1 MRNENHSVIAEEFGM
16 SNKSYWIIAFVVML
30 GMVSMVLAGSTGKIA
45 GVVTDAE
52 TGEPLPGVNV
62 VIVGTNFGASTDIDG
77 TYVILNVPPG
87 VYTLEFSY
95 IGYQTV
101 RVKDVRVNVDFTTR
115 VDQKMKATVLEG
127 EVVEVLGEK
136 NPLVR
141 ADLTNTQVAIS
152 SEKID
157 ELPVDNI
164 RDIVKLQAGITVDN
178 SGNIHIRGGR
188 SNEIAFQVNGLS
200 INNPFGN
207 TQGVGIATNAVE
219 EVSVSAGTFSAEYG
233 NALSGVINFV
243 TKDGGPK
250 YTGSFRSWIGDNVS
264 THKDLFFN
272 IDEINPFNNTRTE
285 WTFGGPIP
293 GTNKKLTFFTSG
305 VVRQNLG
312 HLYGIRVY
320 NTDDLLILDGG
331 RILIDPYGYE
341 FTPGPDNTIIR
352 HTNPAKV
359 GANGDRAIVPMV
371 TSKALNLTGKLT
383 WKPVAGIKLT
393 YDIIADKGEYYSRL
407 YFRRWRFTPDGR
419 PKTRSTNISNSLGL
433 IHTLSPTTFYTL
445 KLGVNTSH
453 ALTAVYDD
461 VFDPR
466 YVPAVDN
473 RVTNHIIQPTS
484 YIAGGTDL
492 SRAEERSIS
501 WLAKLDVVSQVHP
514 AHEIRFGG
522 EFAQHRLDY
531 EAYTLL
537 FEQINDSV
545 GRFIIPD
552 PTVRPEFTEYQKYT
566 RWPRQGAFYILDKME
581 LSKRFILNIGLRYEY
596 FHSRAPYNPDLA
608 GTVDK
613 GVDRPEFL
621 KESEPKHRVMPRIS
635 LSFPITS
642 RGIIRFSYGIF
653 YQYPVLRRIYVNPR
667 FVDYNFTVTPTFG
680 NANLD
685 PQKSVQYEIGLQQQF
700 TDDIKM
706 DVTMFFKDV
715 SNLIDLRRVIAGEVA
730 VNKEFNV
737 YTNIGNAKVKGFTLS
752 FVKRRSANGIWSA
765 TLDYTF
771 QIGMGSYTD
780 PLALAVDTRT
790 GRVTPQK
797 LVPLDYDRTHTLN
810 GTLTLTKPSSW
821 VLSFI
826 GSIYNGTP
834 YTPSLPSSIKPVQYE
849 VNSARKPWV
858 KNVDL
863 KFEKFFKIAN
873 GRFSLFID
881 VRNVFDIKNELFVW
895 NNTGRALTNL
905 NESINPNL
913 FNNLKETIRANPDDF
928 FPIQFVDNYY
938 KREDWLSTPREVRV
952 GLTYQF

>member
-1 MRNENHSVIAEEFGM
+1 M
-16 SNKSYWIIAFVVML
+16 SRKNFWSIGLALLFFVGAL
-30 GMVSMVLAGSTGKIA
+30 WAGSTGKIA

-62 VIVGTNFGASTDIDG
+62 IIVGTNFGASTDIDG

-115 VDQKMKATVLEG
+115 VDQKMSPTVLEG
-127 EVVEVLGEK
+127 QVVEVLGEK

-157 ELPVDNI
+157 ELPIDNI

-250 YTGSFRSWIGDNVS
+250 YSGSFRAWTGDNFS
-264 THKDLFFN
+264 SHKDLFYN
-272 IDEINPFNNTRTE
+272 IDEINPFNNSRAE
-285 WTFGGPIP
+285 WTLGGPIP
-293 GTNKKLTFFTSG
+293 GTNKKVTFFTSG
-305 VVRQNLG
+305 VVNRDLG

-341 FTPGPDNTIIR
+341 FEPGPNHTVIR
-352 HTNPAKV
+352 HSNPAKV
-359 GANGDRAIVPMV
+359 GADGDRAIVPMV
-371 TSKALNLTGKLT
+371 TRQTLNLTGKLT
-383 WKPVAGIKLT
+383 WKPTAGMKFT
-393 YDIIADKGEYYSRL
+393 YDLIADQGEYYSRT
-407 YFRRWRFTPDGR
+407 YFRRFRFTPDGR
-419 PKTRSTNISNSLGL
+419 PKTRSSNISNSIGL

-445 KLGVNTSH
+445 KLGYNTSR
-453 ALTAVYDD
+453 ALTAVYDE

-466 YVPAVDN
+466 YIPPVDN
-473 RVTNHIIQPTS
+473 RITNHIIQPTS

-492 SRAEERSIS
+492 SRTKEKSQS
-501 WLAKLDVVSQVHP
+501 WLVKLDVVSQVHP
-514 AHEIRFGG
+514 SHEIRFGG

-531 EAYTLL
+531 EYFTLL
-537 FEQINDSV
+537 SEQVNDSV
-545 GRFIIPD
+545 FRFIIPD
-552 PTVRPEFTEYQKYT
+552 PTVKPEYTEYQKYT

-581 LSKRFILNIGLRYEY
+581 LSKRFILNVGLRYEY

-613 GVDRPEFL
+613 GVNRPEFL
-621 KESEPKHRVMPRIS
+621 KQSKPKHRVMPRIS
-635 LSFPITS
+635 LSFPITA

-667 FVDYNFTVTPTFG
+667 FVDYNFTSIPTFG

-715 SNLIDLRRVIAGEVA
+715 SNLIDLRRVVAGEVA

-737 YTNIGNAKVKGFTLS
+737 YTNIGNAKVKGFTISL
-752 FVKRRSANGIWSA
+752 VKRRSANGIWAA

-821 VLSFI
+821 VLSII

-834 YTPSLPSSIKPVQYE
+834 YTPSLPSSIKPVEFE

-863 KFEKFFKIAN
+863 KFEKFFKIAKT
-873 GRFSLFID
+873 RFSVFLD

-913 FNNLKETIRANPDDF
+913 FNNLKETIRQNPDDF
-928 FPIQFVDNYY
+928 FPMRFIDNYY
-938 KREDWLSTPREVRV
+938 KREDWLSAPREVRV